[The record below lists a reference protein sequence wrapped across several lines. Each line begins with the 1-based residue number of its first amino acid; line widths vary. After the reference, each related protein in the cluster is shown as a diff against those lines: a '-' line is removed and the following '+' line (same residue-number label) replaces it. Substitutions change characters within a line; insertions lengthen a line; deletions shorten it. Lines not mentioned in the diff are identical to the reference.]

1 MKKILTLGPIFIV
14 LASILW
20 SLDGLLRRSL
30 YVLPPLIIVF
40 WEHFIGFILLL
51 PLLLPKWKQI
61 QAIKPKTWGAFAWV
75 TLLSSIL
82 GTILYTAALGKIQY
96 LQFSVIVL
104 LQQLQPIFVVIF
116 ARIVLGERLEK
127 RFWSILIIA
136 LTGAYL
142 VSFPELTPNLK
153 TGSGTAIA
161 ALMAI
166 GAAFSWGSSTAFSRY
181 ALLRL
186 PSLTVTGLRF
196 GLASLLGLLIIFV
209 TGKTSQLYLL
219 NSGQIFTLLLIALS
233 TGMVA
238 LAIYY
243 YGLKRTPAHI
253 SSICELTWPLSAV
266 LLDYFYFHRG
276 LTPSQWLGAAL
287 LTLSITAIS
296 RFKKSADGG
305 IRAHKP
311 CGTRP

>member
-1 MKKILTLGPIFIV
+1 MKKILSFGPLFII
-14 LASILW
+14 LASVLW

-40 WEHFIGFILLL
+40 WEHFIGFLLLL
-51 PLLLPKWKQI
+51 PLLFPKWKQI
-61 QAIKPKTWGAFAWV
+61 RALNPKVWGAFAWV

-82 GTILYTAALGKIQY
+82 GTILYTAALGKINF

-104 LQQLQPIFVVIF
+104 LQQLQPLFVIIF
-116 ARIVLGERLEK
+116 ARLILGEKIETW
-127 RFWSILIIA
+127 FWPILAVA

-142 VSFPELTPNLK
+142 VSFPNLTVNLQ
-153 TGSGTAIA
+153 TGSGTVMA
-161 ALMAI
+161 ALMAV

-196 GLASLLGLLIIFV
+196 GLASLIGIFIIFL
-209 TGKTSQLYLL
+209 TGRQNQLSQL
-219 NSGQIFTLLLIALS
+219 SGQQFITLIAIALS

-243 YGLKRTPAHI
+243 YGLKRTPARI
-253 SSICELTWPLSAV
+253 SSICELTWPLSAI
-266 LLDYFYFHRG
+266 LIDYFYFHKG
-276 LTPSQWLGAAL
+276 LTPTQWLGAAL
-287 LTLSITAIS
+287 LTLSLAAIS
-296 RFKKSADGG
+296 RLKKSATGE
-305 IRAHKP
+305 I
-311 CGTRP
+311 